1 MIDTN
6 TIENVKITK
15 QHILDAVNVITNLTV
30 ETAEDITFASGALRQ
45 LVAFKKELKAKKE
58 AITKPMN
65 KALREVRVLFK
76 PAEEGIA
83 KCENQLKFKIAAAQ
97 QRQAEERVAALQ
109 SLRTNEESTSAEII
123 STAPEITKPKG
134 ITTRFKWVI
143 KSIDTEKLLPQHLK
157 LIPNMETITWTF
169 EHRRDGSKRPEN
181 EEPEPIPGI
190 VFVKKSIV
198 SVRSK

>member
-1 MIDTN
+1 MIDTD

-15 QHILDAVNVITNLTV
+15 QHVLDAVNVITNLTV

-45 LVAFKKELKAKKE
+45 LVTFKKELKAKKE

-65 KALREVRVLFK
+65 KALREVRALFK

-83 KCENQLKFKIAAAQ
+83 KCENQLKTKIAAAQ